1 MRWYQKLY
9 KNLISFFTT
18 NDSAIFEFNTTQN
31 NLSELK
37 QSKPITQSSH
47 TFADLPI
54 KTGRSSVPN
63 ISNKFFAGLGDYI
76 LQPDFEPQTFELLK
90 ALSIYNRHIANA
102 MTNVVA
108 LANTDYMVELPD
120 DLPKN
125 QSKQIKTLFADFDTN
140 YHNKIGIRS
149 FIKTGFET
157 LFYAGVLPCEMVIA
171 GKPYPN
177 TIEKIAILNPTYVK
191 FIYDK
196 ETQSFKAVQQVNG
209 FFSSQT
215 GNYTMLNPVTFTY
228 AIHRQIEENP
238 YPVPLLLSTLED
250 LGMQRDMLKN
260 FVAIIKK
267 VGLMGFLQIMIE
279 APMQNKNE
287 NEQQFQ
293 TRCANYI
300 NAAVKEAE
308 VGFSSG
314 VVVGFKGRHE
324 FNFAANNSNVQG
336 LDKAFELVNKMLFN
350 GLRTAGA
357 FMGETNATTETFA
370 TVLLKIF
377 SAQVVDY
384 QYIMASVLEKTY
396 LTIAQMNGYNLTFA
410 KVKFKPAS
418 VTDRLKE
425 AQAEQTEL
433 GNIEKKMMLGII
445 GLQQAAEEAGYE
457 KPTGITTSA
466 KAANSA
472 NPNLSCTSAYH
483 EVNCRCGNVAFVQNS
498 FQTDYGDSYLDK
510 EGNNYY
516 NEIAKKFEA
525 AAQKISQSSRQA
537 INQLGNEISQTRF
550 VHTVLLIIYT
560 DWETEFT
567 NLIAEEVTN
576 KINKVYQKYRGDKKI
591 FKPSTTTKANN
602 ARTFADDLKIPD
614 PINDFLDIRL
624 IEYLIGSD
632 NFYLG
637 KFMTDPLLVKKFSEW
652 LKDWYVA
659 NEGEIG
665 KSKTLDEFYQAFQ
678 SQLLLEKYKIRRI
691 IDTTMVNARNFANIK
706 YLHQASVKTFRRSE
720 VIDRLTCAHCK
731 KIHGMEFTVQKEIS
745 KMEKFVGKNPE
756 QIADESPFAVNID
769 IDDFDK
775 LSADEIQAKGIGSQ
789 ALHPHCRGRLVG
801 VV

>member
-1 MRWYQKLY
+1 MRWYQELY
-9 KNLISFFTT
+9 KNFIGLFKT
-18 NDSAIFEFNTTQN
+18 NNIFELNNTQN
-31 NLSELK
+31 NFSEFERNNPI
-37 QSKPITQSSH
+37 SKTSQ

-63 ISNKFFAGLGDYI
+63 ISNKFFAGLTDYI

-108 LANTDYMVELPD
+108 LANTDYTVELPD
-120 DLPKN
+120 ELPKN
-125 QSKQIKTLFADFDTN
+125 QSKQIKKLFADFDTN
-140 YHNKIGIRS
+140 YNDKIGIRS

-157 LFYAGVLPCEMVIA
+157 LFYAGVLPCEMVIV

-177 TIEKIAILNPTYVK
+177 TIEKFAILNPTYVK

-209 FFSSQT
+209 FFSQQT
-215 GNYTMLNPVTFTY
+215 GNYTILNPLTFTY
-228 AIHRQIEENP
+228 AIHRQVEENP

-250 LGMQRDMLKN
+250 LGIQRDMLKN
-260 FVAIIKK
+260 FIAIIKK
-267 VGLMGFLQIMIE
+267 VGLMGFLQVMIE
-279 APMQNKNE
+279 APMQTKNE

-293 TRCANYI
+293 ARCANYI

-314 VVVGFKGRHE
+314 IVVGFKGHHD
-324 FNFAANNSNVQG
+324 FDFAANNANIQG
-336 LDKAFELVNKMLFN
+336 VEKAFELVNKMLFN

-384 QYIMASVLEKTY
+384 QYIMASVLEKAY
-396 LTIAQMNGYNLTFA
+396 LTIAQMNGYNLAFA

-433 GNIEKKMMLGII
+433 SNIEKKMMLGII

-457 KPTGITTSA
+457 KPTGVTTSPPSA

-483 EVNCRCGNVAFVQNS
+483 DVNCRCGNVEFVQNN

-516 NEIAKKFEA
+516 NKISKKFEA

-537 INQLGNEISQTRF
+537 INNLGNDISQTRF
-550 VHTVLLIIYT
+550 VNTVLLIIYT

-567 NLIAEEVTN
+567 NLIADEVTN
-576 KINKVYQKYRGDKKI
+576 KINKVYDKYRGDKKI
-591 FKPSTTTKANN
+591 FKSATTKANN
-602 ARTFADDLKIPD
+602 KRTFADDLKIPD

-624 IEYLIGSD
+624 IDYLITSD
-632 NFYLG
+632 NLYLG
-637 KFMTDPLLVKKFSEW
+637 KFMTDPRLVKKFSEW

-665 KSKTLDEFYQAFQ
+665 KSKTLDEFYNAFE

-731 KIHGMEFTVQKEIS
+731 KIHGMEFTVQKEIT

-775 LSADEIQAKGIGSQ
+775 LSAADIQAKGIGSQ
-789 ALHPHCRGRLVG
+789 ALHPHCRGRIEGLV
-801 VV
+801 